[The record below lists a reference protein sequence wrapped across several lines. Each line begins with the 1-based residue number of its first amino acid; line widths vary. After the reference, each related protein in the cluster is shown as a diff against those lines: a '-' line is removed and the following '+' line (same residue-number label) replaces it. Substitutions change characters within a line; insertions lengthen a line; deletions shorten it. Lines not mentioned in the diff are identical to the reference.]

1 MKITRV
7 EVTPKQGDGLKDV
20 RGDLI
25 KRQLKADHS
34 IEIAEIR
41 SIVGFLV
48 SSDIPSQDIAERC
61 DDLFADPIIEHSLT
75 DALFLESR
83 DIYPTIPDAVISVGF
98 KPGVTDNPGK
108 AALDGFTTLFPNT
121 DAESDI
127 STYITYVFYGV
138 PQEVSIEWLSATLY
152 NNLIERA
159 VISTQ
164 QQCQKNQWPAIEYPV
179 KPPQEF
185 TTPKHIDLEISD
197 DDLIEISEQG
207 LLALNLEEMQ
217 AIQSHYRND
226 DIRKSRTSVGIVAD
240 KPTDV

>member
-83 DIYPTIPDAVISVGF
+83 DIYPNIPDAVISVGF
-98 KPGVTDNPGK
+98 KP
-108 AALDGFTTLFPNT
+108 
-121 DAESDI
+121 E
-127 STYITYVFYGV
+127 
-138 PQEVSIEWLSATLY
+138 
-152 NNLIERA
+152 
-159 VISTQ
+159 
-164 QQCQKNQWPAIEYPV
+164 
-179 KPPQEF
+179 
-185 TTPKHIDLEISD
+185 
-197 DDLIEISEQG
+197 
-207 LLALNLEEMQ
+207 
-217 AIQSHYRND
+217 
-226 DIRKSRTSVGIVAD
+226 
-240 KPTDV
+240 